1 MIARPDEDDTEAWC
15 KALYSGDSHGIRI
28 PPRDQRRLS
37 EEAPLED
44 TGRPKLFMVILQ
56 FDATCSALCKATEQY
71 REDISIH
78 CLQCLVQGYKEQ
90 YREDIVFGV

>member
-1 MIARPDEDDTEAWC
+1 MGATVLFRAERPVWRSVRGFLEELARPDEDDGLIAEAWC
-15 KALYSGDSHGIRI
+15 KALQGFSWYSN

-56 FDATCSALCKATEQY
+56 FDATCSALCKATE
-71 REDISIH
+71 
-78 CLQCLVQGYKEQ
+78 
-90 YREDIVFGV
+90 

>member
-1 MIARPDEDDTEAWC
+1 MKKMTTEAWC

-56 FDATCSALCKATEQY
+56 FEATCSALCKATE
-71 REDISIH
+71 
-78 CLQCLVQGYKEQ
+78 
-90 YREDIVFGV
+90 